1 MTGEILH
8 KAVVEKADL
17 HEILAKGTGLDI
29 IVVGLGDAAK
39 EVHWVGVAEVI
50 VQSRENISFSTEDLF
65 FSEAI
70 VGDVTKVGDVWRED
84 LFIL

>member
-1 MTGEILH
+1 MTREVVH
-8 KAVVEKADL
+8 EAVIKEADL
-17 HEILAKGTGLDI
+17 HEILAKGSGLDV
-29 IVVGLGDAAK
+29 IVIGLGDAAK

-50 VQSRENISFSTEDLF
+50 VQSRENISFSAEDLF